1 MKPQD
6 QKLSDLVSAVESICP
21 QLFDYWQATAIIESL
36 GYTDR
41 VIQQEFGFAD
51 ALALGQYVYE
61 QHHLSHTAKISFS
74 KVSLYNKYK
83 SEILTFVKQFSHSF
97 VYVIPLL
104 TLLALEYVKLGIQ
117 TQLLSP
123 ELASL
128 LSLATMGSLISSGG
142 FVQMISRRGYFYLGL
157 GESNLSNR
165 VCFSLLRLGM
175 ATSIILSFIGL
186 WFGFYQDLFT
196 DNYLII
202 ATFYYLLVSLLWM
215 LLAILALRV
224 YWSTPVILI
233 GLSILFIGLRV
244 WGVGTLE
251 AQILAMGVTLGAI
264 VSLMSFAWLRR
275 KKYKNQAN
283 REIKLP
289 RLNAL
294 IYSLAPYFCYGT
306 AYFSFIFADR
316 IAAGTAINPALGLIF
331 AINSEYQRRMDLA
344 LLNFLLLVPLVEYL
358 GYKLIQYW
366 FKQAKNPT
374 SENTAAFSLT
384 LRRRYWLINVVTV
397 IVFEISVALTFSI
410 LKPVTWG
417 LGETFQALIGCVGY
431 LFFVLG
437 LLNAIVLFSLNRA
450 VAVIKALLPALAIN
464 FALSYILAHLIDV
477 SYAAIGLVVGAGM
490 FMLLSARKVLQAI
503 KQPDY
508 AYYLGGY

>member
-1 MKPQD
+1 MSSQD

-21 QLFDYWQATAIIESL
+21 QLFDCWQATAIIESL

-41 VIQQEFGFAD
+41 VIQEEFGFAD
-51 ALALGQYVYE
+51 ALALGQYVYG
-61 QHHLSHTAKISFS
+61 QHCILHTAKSS
-74 KVSLYNKYK
+74 LPKVSLFQKLI
-83 SEILTFVKQFSHSF
+83 SEIVTFVKYCQSF

-104 TLLALEYVKLGIQ
+104 TLLGLEYAKLGIR

-142 FVQMISRRGYFYLGL
+142 FVQMISRRGHFYLGL
-157 GESNLSNR
+157 GEPSLSGR

-202 ATFYYLLVSLLWM
+202 AAFYYLVLSLLWM
-215 LLAILALRV
+215 LLAILAIRL

-233 GLSILFIGLRV
+233 GLSILVVGLRV
-244 WGVGTLE
+244 WGGLGTLE
-251 AQILAMGVTLGAI
+251 AQILAMSVTLGAI
-264 VSLMSFAWLRR
+264 AFLMSFDWFRGKTQHQAR
-275 KKYKNQAN
+275 KG
-283 REIKLP
+283 IKLP

-331 AINSEYQRRMDLA
+331 AINSQYQRRMDLA

-366 FKQAKNPT
+366 FKQAKNPA
-374 SENTAAFSLT
+374 SEKTVAFSLK

-397 IVFEISVALTFSI
+397 VVFEISVALTFSI
-410 LKPVTWG
+410 LKPVSWG
-417 LGETFQALIGCVGY
+417 IVETFQVLVGCVGY

-437 LLNAIVLFSLNRA
+437 LLNAIVLFSLDRA
-450 VAVIKALLPALAIN
+450 LCVVQALLPALVVN
-464 FALSYILAHLIDV
+464 FSLGYILAHLIDV
-477 SYAAIGLVVGAGM
+477 SYAAIGLVIGAAI
-490 FMLLSARKVLQAI
+490 FMLLSGKKVLQAI

-508 AYYLGGY
+508 AYYIGGY

>member
-1 MKPQD
+1 MSQQD
-6 QKLSDLVSAVESICP
+6 RKLSDLVSAVESISP
-21 QLFDYWQATAIIESL
+21 QLFDCWQATAIIESL

-41 VIQQEFGFAD
+41 VIQAEFGFTD

-61 QHHLSHTAKISFS
+61 QHHLSLTANSPLP
-74 KVSLYNKYK
+74 KVSIYK
-83 SEILTFVKQFSHSF
+83 KLLSEIVIFVKQFSHSF

-104 TLLALEYVKLGIQ
+104 TLLTLEYAHLGIR
-117 TQLLSP
+117 TKLLSP

-157 GESNLSNR
+157 GEPNLSKR

-175 ATSIILSFIGL
+175 ATSTILGFIGL
-186 WFGFYQDLFT
+186 WFGFYQGLFT

-202 ATFYYLLVSLLWM
+202 GAIYYLVLSLLWM
-215 LLAILALRV
+215 LLAILAIRI

-244 WGVGTLE
+244 WGLGTLE
-251 AQILAMGVTLGAI
+251 AQILAMGITLSAI
-264 VSLMSFAWLRR
+264 AILMSFDWL
-275 KKYKNQAN
+275 KNKNSKQVSQ
-283 REIKLP
+283 EIKLP

-306 AYFSFIFADR
+306 AYFSFIFGDR

-366 FKQAKNPT
+366 FKQAKKPT
-374 SENTAAFSLT
+374 SENTVAFSLH
-384 LRRRYWLINVVTV
+384 LRRRYWLINAVTV
-397 IVFEISVALTFSI
+397 IVFEIAVALTFSL
-410 LKPVTWG
+410 LKPVNWEI
-417 LGETFQALIGCVGY
+417 GETFQALIGCVGY

-437 LLNAIVLFSLNRA
+437 LLNAIVLFSLDRA
-450 VAVIKALLPALAIN
+450 VAVVKALLPALVVN

-477 SYAAIGLVVGAGM
+477 SYAAIGLVVGAGI
-490 FMLLSARKVLQAI
+490 FMLLSGRKVLQAI